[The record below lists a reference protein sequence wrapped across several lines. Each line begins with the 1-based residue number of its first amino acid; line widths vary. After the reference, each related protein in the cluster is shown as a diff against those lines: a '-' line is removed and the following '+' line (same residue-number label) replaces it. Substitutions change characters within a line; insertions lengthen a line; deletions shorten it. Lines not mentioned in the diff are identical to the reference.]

1 VIGTPGGVRAI
12 RRAHVLQCAVPVSNS
27 GRPDTSGWQTVWKA
41 PGATRRAGCPSGG
54 ITVTQRVDLGRT
66 DGPAVAAADP
76 ADGLVQG
83 APVDLATVQQVGG
96 QIAAAISQVVL
107 GKPEVIRLAI
117 IAVLAEGH
125 LLIED
130 VPGTGKTVL
139 AKSLART
146 VDSTV
151 SRVQFTPDLMPS
163 DVTGVSIYDRQSA
176 QFEFRPGPIFA
187 NIVVADE
194 INRASPKTQ
203 SALLECMEERQVTVD
218 GTSYRLARPFLV
230 LATQNPVEMEG
241 TYPLP
246 EAQRDRFLARLSI
259 GYPDHTAE
267 IAMLA
272 DRDRIDPLDQLR
284 AVTDAAVV
292 SKLIDAVN
300 TVHLAPP
307 LRQYVVEIV
316 GATRTVPEVRL
327 GASPRAVLHLARA
340 AKAAAALDGRPFVVP
355 DDVQRLAVP
364 VLAHRLLLTVEA
376 HAAHRSAEE
385 VVMTLLN
392 RIRVPRSG

>member
-1 VIGTPGGVRAI
+1 MR
-12 RRAHVLQCAVPVSNS
+12 
-27 GRPDTSGWQTVWKA
+27 
-41 PGATRRAGCPSGG
+41 PSGG
-54 ITVTQRVDLGRT
+54 SPVTQHVDLERSDRPGSA
-66 DGPAVAAADP
+66 AVTADHRP
-76 ADGLVQG
+76 ADLSQV
-83 APVDLATVQQVGG
+83 ADVGG
-96 QIAAAISQVVL
+96 RIAAAISQVLL
-107 GKPEVIRLAI
+107 GKAEVIRLAI
-117 IAVLAEGH
+117 VAVLSEGH

-163 DVTGVSIYDRQSA
+163 DVTGVSVYDRQTSR
-176 QFEFRPGPIFA
+176 FEFRAGPIFA

-218 GTSYRLARPFLV
+218 GTSYHLARPFLV

-259 GYPDHTAE
+259 GYPDRNAE
-267 IAMLA
+267 IGMLA
-272 DRDRIDPLDQLR
+272 DRDRTNPLDLLR
-284 AVTDAAVV
+284 PVT
-292 SKLIDAVN
+292 
-300 TVHLAPP
+300 
-307 LRQYVVEIV
+307 
-316 GATRTVPEVRL
+316 
-327 GASPRAVLHLARA
+327 
-340 AKAAAALDGRPFVVP
+340 KAAAALDGRAFVVP

-385 VVMTLLN
+385 IVSVVLS
-392 RIRVPRSG
+392 RIRVPRGG

>member
-1 VIGTPGGVRAI
+1 
-12 RRAHVLQCAVPVSNS
+12 
-27 GRPDTSGWQTVWKA
+27 
-41 PGATRRAGCPSGG
+41 
-54 ITVTQRVDLGRT
+54 VTQRVDLGRT
-66 DGPAVAAADP
+66 DGPGAATADP
-76 ADGLVQG
+76 ADGHAG
-83 APVDLATVQQVGG
+83 TPVDLGTVQQVGG

-163 DVTGVSIYDRQSA
+163 DVTGVSIYDRQSS

-259 GYPDHTAE
+259 GYPDRNAE
-267 IAMLA
+267 IGMLA
-272 DRDRIDPLDQLR
+272 DRDRVDPLDQLR

-292 SKLIDAVN
+292 SKLIDAVG

-307 LRQYVVEIV
+307 LRQYIVEIV
-316 GATRTVPEVRL
+316 GATRSVPEVRL

-340 AKAAAALDGRPFVVP
+340 AKAAAALDGRTFVVP

>member
-1 VIGTPGGVRAI
+1 M
-12 RRAHVLQCAVPVSNS
+12 
-27 GRPDTSGWQTVWKA
+27 
-41 PGATRRAGCPSGG
+41 
-54 ITVTQRVDLGRT
+54 TQRVDLEAKPGPDAGGTTPPGQLPDLDAVRQIGGRM
-66 DGPAVAAADP
+66 GS
-76 ADGLVQG
+76 
-83 APVDLATVQQVGG
+83 
-96 QIAAAISQVVL
+96 AISQVVL
-107 GKPEVIRLAI
+107 GKPEVIRLAL
-117 IAVLAEGH
+117 IALLAEGH

-139 AKSLART
+139 AKSLARS
-146 VDSTV
+146 VDATV

-163 DVTGVSIYDRQSA
+163 DVTGVSVYDRQSS
-176 QFEFRPGPIFA
+176 QFEFRPGPVFA

-259 GYPDHTAE
+259 GYPDRAAE
-267 IAMLA
+267 VGMLA
-272 DRDRIDPLDQLR
+272 DRDRVDPLDALR
-284 AVTDAAVV
+284 PVTDSATVAA
-292 SKLIDAVN
+292 LIDAVGA
-300 TVHLAPP
+300 VHLAPP

-316 GATRTVPEVRL
+316 AATRSVPEVRL

-340 AKAAAALDGRPFVVP
+340 AKVSAALDGRGFVVP
-355 DDVQRLAVP
+355 DDIQRLAVP

-376 HAAHRSAEE
+376 HAARRSADE
-385 VVMTLLN
+385 VVRVLLS
-392 RIRVPRSG
+392 RLRVPRGG

>member
-1 VIGTPGGVRAI
+1 VTHVDLERPEGPRA
-12 RRAHVLQCAVPVSNS
+12 
-27 GRPDTSGWQTVWKA
+27 
-41 PGATRRAGCPSGG
+41 GATTTDHRPMDLDQVAG
-54 ITVTQRVDLGRT
+54 
-66 DGPAVAAADP
+66 
-76 ADGLVQG
+76 
-83 APVDLATVQQVGG
+83 VGG
-96 QIAAAISQVVL
+96 RIAGAISQVVL
-107 GKPEVIRLAI
+107 GKAEVIRLAI

-163 DVTGVSIYDRQSA
+163 DVTGVSVYDRQTSR
-176 QFEFRPGPIFA
+176 FDFRPGPIFA

-218 GTSYRLARPFLV
+218 GTSYQLARPFLV

-259 GYPDHTAE
+259 GYPDRAAE
-267 IAMLA
+267 IGMLA
-272 DRDRIDPLDQLR
+272 DRDHTDPLTLLR
-284 AVTDAAVV
+284 PVTDAATV
-292 SKLIDAVN
+292 SGLIDAVA
-300 TVHLAPP
+300 TVHLAPA
-307 LRQYVVEIV
+307 LRQYIVEIV
-316 GATRTVPEVRL
+316 GTTRAVPEVRL

-340 AKAAAALDGRPFVVP
+340 AKAAAALDGRAFVVP

-385 VVMTLLN
+385 IVAVLLS
-392 RIRVPRSG
+392 RLRVPRRD

>member
-1 VIGTPGGVRAI
+1 
-12 RRAHVLQCAVPVSNS
+12 
-27 GRPDTSGWQTVWKA
+27 
-41 PGATRRAGCPSGG
+41 
-54 ITVTQRVDLGRT
+54 VTQRVDLERSDSPGT
-66 DGPAVAAADP
+66 GDAVP
-76 ADGLVQG
+76 GG
-83 APVDLATVQQVGG
+83 NGGVDLAMVKQVGG
-96 QIAAAISQVVL
+96 QIADAISRVVL

-163 DVTGVSIYDRQSA
+163 DVTGVSIYDRQSS

-218 GTSYRLARPFLV
+218 GTSYQLAQPFLV

-259 GYPDHTAE
+259 GYPDRNAE
-267 IAMLA
+267 IGMLA
-272 DRDRIDPLDQLR
+272 DRDRTDPLSVLR
-284 AVTDAAVV
+284 PVTDAATV
-292 SKLIDAVN
+292 SAMIDSVA

-307 LRQYVVEIV
+307 LRQYIVEIV
-316 GATRTVPEVRL
+316 GSTRAVPEVRL
-327 GASPRAVLHLARA
+327 GGSPRAVLHLARA

-355 DDVQRLAVP
+355 DDVQRLAIP

-376 HAAHRSAEE
+376 HASHRSAEE
-385 VVMTLLN
+385 VVRVLLS
-392 RIRVPRSG
+392 RIRVPRGG

>member
-1 VIGTPGGVRAI
+1 MTQHVDLDAGPDGSGSAAPGGSTE
-12 RRAHVLQCAVPVSNS
+12 P
-27 GRPDTSGWQTVWKA
+27 
-41 PGATRRAGCPSGG
+41 
-54 ITVTQRVDLGRT
+54 VDLG
-66 DGPAVAAADP
+66 
-76 ADGLVQG
+76 
-83 APVDLATVQQVGG
+83 TVKQVGG
-96 QIAAAISQVVL
+96 QIADAISQIVL

-163 DVTGVSIYDRQSA
+163 DVTGVSIYDRQSS

-218 GTSYRLARPFLV
+218 GTSYQLARPFLV

-259 GYPDHTAE
+259 GYPDHNAE
-267 IAMLA
+267 IAMLS
-272 DRDRIDPLDQLR
+272 DRDRTDPLAALR
-284 AVTDAAVV
+284 PVTDAATV
-292 SKLIDAVN
+292 SKLIDAV
-300 TVHLAPP
+300 TTIHLAPP
-307 LRQYVVEIV
+307 LRQYIVEII

-355 DDVQRLAVP
+355 DDIQRLAVP

-376 HAAHRSAEE
+376 HASHRSAEE
-385 VVMTLLN
+385 VVRVLLN
-392 RIRVPRSG
+392 RIRVPRGG

>member
-1 VIGTPGGVRAI
+1 
-12 RRAHVLQCAVPVSNS
+12 
-27 GRPDTSGWQTVWKA
+27 
-41 PGATRRAGCPSGG
+41 
-54 ITVTQRVDLGRT
+54 VTQRVDLERT
-66 DGPAVAAADP
+66 DGNGVATAAPAASA
-76 ADGLVQG
+76 QG
-83 APVDLATVQQVGG
+83 APVDLGTVQQVGS

-163 DVTGVSIYDRQSA
+163 DVTGVSIYDRQTS

-259 GYPDHTAE
+259 GYPDRNAE
-267 IAMLA
+267 IGMLA
-272 DRDRIDPLDQLR
+272 DRDRVDPLDQLR

-292 SKLIDAVN
+292 SKLIDAVS

-316 GATRTVPEVRL
+316 GATRSVPEVRL
-327 GASPRAVLHLARA
+327 GASPRAVLHLAKA
-340 AKAAAALDGRPFVVP
+340 AKAAAALDGRTFVVP

>member
-1 VIGTPGGVRAI
+1 
-12 RRAHVLQCAVPVSNS
+12 
-27 GRPDTSGWQTVWKA
+27 
-41 PGATRRAGCPSGG
+41 
-54 ITVTQRVDLGRT
+54 VTQRVDLERT
-66 DGPAVAAADP
+66 DGNGVATAAP
-76 ADGLVQG
+76 ADSIAQG
-83 APVDLATVQQVGG
+83 APVDLGTVQQVGS

-163 DVTGVSIYDRQSA
+163 DVTGVSIYDRQTS

-259 GYPDHTAE
+259 GYPDRIAE
-267 IAMLA
+267 IGMLA
-272 DRDRIDPLDQLR
+272 DRDRVDPLDQLR

-292 SKLIDAVN
+292 SKLIDAVS

-316 GATRTVPEVRL
+316 GATRSVPEVRL
-327 GASPRAVLHLARA
+327 GASPRAVLHLAKA
-340 AKAAAALDGRPFVVP
+340 AKAAAALDGRTFVVP

>member
-1 VIGTPGGVRAI
+1 M
-12 RRAHVLQCAVPVSNS
+12 
-27 GRPDTSGWQTVWKA
+27 
-41 PGATRRAGCPSGG
+41 
-54 ITVTQRVDLGRT
+54 TQRVDLERT
-66 DGPAVAAADP
+66 DGPGA
-76 ADGLVQG
+76 G
-83 APVDLATVQQVGG
+83 APPVVGLGAGAGTGSPGAGDQPAELAEVQRVGAR
-96 QIAAAISQVVL
+96 IAGAIAEVVL

-163 DVTGVSIYDRQSA
+163 DVTGVSIYDRQSS

-218 GTSYRLARPFLV
+218 GTSYQLARPFLV

-246 EAQRDRFLARLSI
+246 EAQRDRFLARLAI
-259 GYPDHTAE
+259 GYPDRAAE
-267 IAMLA
+267 VGMLA
-272 DRDRIDPLDQLR
+272 DRDRVDPLSALR
-284 AVTDAAVV
+284 PVTDAAAV
-292 SKLIDAVN
+292 SALIDAVA

-307 LRQYVVEIV
+307 LRQYIVDIV
-316 GATRTVPEVRL
+316 GATRALPEVRL

-355 DDVQRLAVP
+355 DDIQRLAIP

-385 VVMTLLN
+385 VVNVLLS
-392 RIRVPRSG
+392 RIRVPRGG

>member
-1 VIGTPGGVRAI
+1 M
-12 RRAHVLQCAVPVSNS
+12 
-27 GRPDTSGWQTVWKA
+27 
-41 PGATRRAGCPSGG
+41 
-54 ITVTQRVDLGRT
+54 
-66 DGPAVAAADP
+66 
-76 ADGLVQG
+76 
-83 APVDLATVQQVGG
+83 
-96 QIAAAISQVVL
+96 
-107 GKPEVIRLAI
+107 
-117 IAVLAEGH
+117 
-125 LLIED
+125 
-130 VPGTGKTVL
+130 
-139 AKSLART
+139 
-146 VDSTV
+146 
-151 SRVQFTPDLMPS
+151 QFTPDLMPS
-163 DVTGVSIYDRQSA
+163 DVTGVSIYDRQSS

-218 GTSYRLARPFLV
+218 GTSYQLARPFLV

-259 GYPDHTAE
+259 GYPDRNAE
-267 IAMLA
+267 IGMLA
-272 DRDRIDPLDQLR
+272 DRDRTIRSTMLR
-284 AVTDAAVV
+284 PVTDAATV
-292 SKLIDAVN
+292 STLIDAVT

-307 LRQYVVEIV
+307 LRQYIVEII
-316 GATRTVPEVRL
+316 GATRAVPEVRL

-355 DDVQRLAVP
+355 DDIQRLAVP

-385 VVMTLLN
+385 VVGGAAEPDPGAPGWLSS
-392 RIRVPRSG
+392 RGPAVAAGGPPVADGPAAAGPHGPASDARADHPRSLPAGRRDRRLGLRGGAGRTGPAADRHLRRRAAADRDARRVGPAAAG